1 MVEGKTKTKAKQM
14 GKGLGIASMV
24 CGIVAVVFCWTIYL
38 GIICG
43 IVALVLGIIAL
54 VKKAEGKGMSIAG
67 VVTGA
72 IGLVISV
79 VFLILGIVAA
89 NKIADAVE
97 SVTTDEA
104 WSELEVDACLEENGV
119 DPGLDW
125 DEMTEEEQDI
135 YWDCL

>member
-1 MVEGKTKTKAKQM
+1 MVEEKTKTKAKQM

-38 GIICG
+38 SIICG

-54 VKKAEGKGMSIAG
+54 VKKAEGKGMPIAG

-79 VFLILGIVAA
+79 VILILGIVAA